1 MKNKTENDEFL
12 SELNN
17 ALFRSKK
24 RPKDNSGKELEK
36 LLKEI
41 ELLTRPLPA
50 KKKKKKK
57 KTESGGGRSNYSW
70 TTSRKQLCIIK
81 CNYEKDSMKKHKAF
95 LRFYMPQENKELVQ
109 NKPVLYNATEDI
121 VSAKTLSD
129 YELKIMDKMFFRF
142 IISPKR
148 QDVPLKLL
156 VRLFIK
162 TVEKMTGY
170 ELYWF
175 AADHSNTLQKHT
187 HLLINGR
194 DKNGKEVH
202 FDKSFFKSEFRV
214 ILQDL
219 CTEMM
224 GMRTDYEIQQD
235 KEDRLRAKR
244 WIKLDNDIKDYAR
257 PVLTSDKDFPTSV
270 IAKNYKMHA
279 RLKFF
284 EKYGLAKQ
292 VDDKEFHGIFLLSN
306 NWEEKLRHS
315 MSYYCFEQIKN
326 DFFLRENRELQ
337 YYYKDIGSIE
347 GTIIQVIHQD
357 IEYEKDNALII
368 EDNNHKLWYV
378 PLKKEPPDGMKAG
391 QSVFYNV
398 GEASRPSI
406 HSQVPSRTPKKPDT
420 GISR

>member
-12 SELNN
+12 SDLNK
-17 ALFRSKK
+17 ALFSSKK

-95 LRFYMPQENKELVQ
+95 LKFYMPQKNKETVE
-109 NKPVLYNATEDI
+109 NKPVLFNAIEDI

-129 YELKIMDKMFFRF
+129 YEFNIMDKMFFRF
-142 IISPKR
+142 VISPKR
-148 QDVPLKLL
+148 QDVPIKLL

-175 AADHSNTLQKHT
+175 AAEHNDTLQKHC
-187 HLLINGR
+187 HLLINGK

-202 FDKSFFKSEFRV
+202 FDKSFFRSEFRV

-270 IAKNYKMHA
+270 IAKN
-279 RLKFF
+279 
-284 EKYGLAKQ
+284 
-292 VDDKEFHGIFLLSN
+292 
-306 NWEEKLRHS
+306 
-315 MSYYCFEQIKN
+315 
-326 DFFLRENRELQ
+326 
-337 YYYKDIGSIE
+337 
-347 GTIIQVIHQD
+347 
-357 IEYEKDNALII
+357 
-368 EDNNHKLWYV
+368 
-378 PLKKEPPDGMKAG
+378 
-391 QSVFYNV
+391 
-398 GEASRPSI
+398 
-406 HSQVPSRTPKKPDT
+406 
-420 GISR
+420 

>member
-1 MKNKTENDEFL
+1 MKNKTEKDEFL
-12 SELNN
+12 SDLNK
-17 ALFRSKK
+17 ALFSSKK

-50 KKKKKKK
+50 KKKKK
-57 KTESGGGRSNYSW
+57 TESGGGRSNYSW
-70 TTSRKQLCIIK
+70 TTSRKQLCIVK
-81 CNYEKDSMKKHKAF
+81 CNYVKDSIKKHKAF
-95 LRFYMPQENKELVQ
+95 LKFYMPQKNKETVE
-109 NKPVLYNATEDI
+109 NKPVLFSATEDI
-121 VSAKTLSD
+121 VTAKTLSD
-129 YELKIMDKMFFRF
+129 YEFNIMDKMFFRF
-142 IISPKR
+142 VISPKR
-148 QDVPLKLL
+148 QDVPIKLL

-175 AADHSNTLQKHT
+175 AAEHNDTLQKHC
-187 HLLINGR
+187 HLLINGK

-202 FDKSFFKSEFRV
+202 FDKAFFKSEFRV

-257 PVLTSDKDFPTSV
+257 PVLTSDKDYPTSVIAKNYKMHARPVLTSDKDYPTSV

-292 VDDKEFHGIFLLSN
+292 IDNNDFHGFS
-306 NWEEKLRHS
+306 
-315 MSYYCFEQIKN
+315 F
-326 DFFLRENRELQ
+326 
-337 YYYKDIGSIE
+337 
-347 GTIIQVIHQD
+347 
-357 IEYEKDNALII
+357 
-368 EDNNHKLWYV
+368 
-378 PLKKEPPDGMKAG
+378 
-391 QSVFYNV
+391 
-398 GEASRPSI
+398 
-406 HSQVPSRTPKKPDT
+406 
-420 GISR
+420 